1 MVMAVELAEVAAGL
15 PVAAS
20 LAMAGGIT
28 SLREGRRRAA
38 LNEAM
43 HELRRPLQVLSL
55 ALPEDSAAAEPAD
68 SALRLTAAALER
80 LDCEINGAPLE
91 KSFTTI
97 PFRGLTEEAVRRWKN
112 AAVLGGCELEVQW
125 SGGEAF
131 VKGNR
136 FELSQGLDNL
146 LSNAIEHG
154 GGKVRV
160 EGCCHGG
167 WVCVS
172 VRDSGGSA
180 AARRAP
186 RRRTRRG
193 GRCRRGHGLRVVGRV
208 ADAHGGGF
216 SLQRCERGAEACL
229 QLPLCQKDPQA

>member
-1 MVMAVELAEVAAGL
+1 LAVELAEVAAGL

-28 SLREGRRRAA
+28 SLREGRRRSA

-55 ALPEDSAAAEPAD
+55 ALPEDSAAVEPAE

-80 LDCEINGAPLE
+80 LDCEINGGALE
-91 KSFTTI
+91 KSLTI
-97 PFRGLTEEAVRRWKN
+97 IPLRGLIEEAVRRWRN
-112 AAVLGGCELEVQW
+112 VAVLGGSELEVRW
-125 SGGEAF
+125 SGEEAF
-131 VKGNR
+131 VEGNR
-136 FELSQGLDNL
+136 SELAQALDNL

-154 GGKVRV
+154 GGKVTV
-160 EGCCHGG
+160 EGCRRGD

-172 VRDSGGSA
+172 ICDSGGSSA
-180 AARRAP
+180 PRRAP
-186 RRRTRRG
+186 RRRLRRG

-208 ADAHGGGF
+208 AEAHGGEF
-216 SLQRCERGAEACL
+216 SLRRCERGAEACL
-229 QLPLCQKDPQA
+229 RLPLCQKDPQA